1 MIPKNMKVGDTFTD
15 GNRIF
20 EVLEVREDGMYV
32 SKFLKTTKETFTK
45 PAVKAEEK
53 AEEITEDDVKEDDT
67 QLDSFNK
74 YTKTEIKRLKTVE
87 LEKICDKLGLEKS
100 TRLVMIEAIIEKLGL

>member
-20 EVLEVREDGMYV
+20 EVLEVRDDGMYV

-45 PAVKAEEK
+45 PDVKAEAK
-53 AEEITEDDVKEDDT
+53 AEEITEGDVKDDA

-87 LEKICDKLGLEKS
+87 LEKICDKLGLDKS